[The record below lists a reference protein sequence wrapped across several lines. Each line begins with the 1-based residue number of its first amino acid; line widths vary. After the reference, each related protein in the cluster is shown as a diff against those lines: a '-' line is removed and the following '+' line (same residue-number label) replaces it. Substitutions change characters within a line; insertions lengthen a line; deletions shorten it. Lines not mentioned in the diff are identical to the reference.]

1 MTRCFPRGLPLLVV
15 LAGCSPPSQAPSPS
29 PSVDAGPCRS
39 ANGQLRD
46 TLYFPGPGI
55 AVVAADSVLD
65 RGPAAEYAKG
75 RHWFDSDRPIQ
86 YGSKTYIRFGL
97 TRWFTGVQRTTGDSL
112 RIVRIGSYD
121 GVPIFSEL
129 DADTNAPAYFLVLA
143 KRGCEFQPYHDVS
156 KIHINYGPP
165 PVVEN
170 PVPAYTAV
178 LEHIRAV
185 EKSYAA
191 YPIVLKT
198 EIRDKRGSRDEPSA
212 PVHSA
217 SVVAKLTAHGLVV
230 GTCQAEEVQRCV
242 RDKPTLL
249 VHLSE
254 VHELEGTRVKIPR
267 GERAP
272 GQSLKAQVDA
282 IPDSVEVRFDLD
294 VDVDLTI
301 LCPSTA
307 RPSSCRA
314 GGREYMYF
322 LRKEPNGKA
331 VVVGRWV
338 LD

>member
-1 MTRCFPRGLPLLVV
+1 
-15 LAGCSPPSQAPSPS
+15 
-29 PSVDAGPCRS
+29 
-39 ANGQLRD
+39 
-46 TLYFPGPGI
+46 
-55 AVVAADSVLD
+55 
-65 RGPAAEYAKG
+65 
-75 RHWFDSDRPIQ
+75 
-86 YGSKTYIRFGL
+86 
-97 TRWFTGVQRTTGDSL
+97 
-112 RIVRIGSYD
+112 
-121 GVPIFSEL
+121 
-129 DADTNAPAYFLVLA
+129 
-143 KRGCEFQPYHDVS
+143 
-156 KIHINYGPP
+156 
-165 PVVEN
+165 
-170 PVPAYTAV
+170 
-178 LEHIRAV
+178 
-185 EKSYAA
+185 
-191 YPIVLKT
+191 
-198 EIRDKRGSRDEPSA
+198 
-212 PVHSA
+212 
-217 SVVAKLTAHGLVV
+217 VVAKLTAHGLVV